1 MARCLI
7 TFCFT
12 LLVVSVFGQDA
23 AKDSLKTRIQ
33 QEEVTIEKAMAYAEL
48 AGLYQAQHQDSA
60 IYYAN
65 KGLQYA
71 EQHQFQEAVG
81 ENLAKLGD
89 IYVRKNLLDQARVY
103 YTRSLEFYNA
113 KEHPFDHAQISM
125 IVGNIHLAQSKY
137 IDALE
142 TYQAS
147 LEVAIEQD
155 FDELVPHLYN
165 NIGNLYLDIDDL
177 DDALSNFTIA
187 YEFFLE
193 AEDEYNA
200 AFSLAN
206 ISLIKKRYG
215 ENDTAVQG
223 YLDVVRLFSKNNNW
237 ADMAWAYNEIANL
250 YLEQDDLELAEEFLS
265 LSLSTLDNESGAY
278 EGPSSI
284 FKSKVY
290 TTAAVVNYRRGRY
303 TESSGYARKALNM
316 AQESSLT
323 LKIIQNAKILGDIY
337 DREQRADSALYFNK
351 IYIEA
356 NEAFKIDYDLKR
368 ITQIKMQHAFDQ
380 ILTQREIEEVRK
392 EAEYKQKEL
401 IYIGVSV
408 GTLLLVGILVLLY
421 FNLKS
426 KNAQM
431 KLQQEKLE
439 LEKEQL
445 NRDVEYR
452 KKELA
457 SNMMYLI
464 EKNEFISNIARK
476 LIDLKP
482 NTKKDLQGVIQNM
495 INELKSNS
503 SNKIWDEFELRFKEV
518 HSDFYDEL
526 HKKHPNLTPNEIK
539 LCAFLRLNM
548 STKEISSIT
557 YQTVK
562 SINMARFRLR
572 KKLDIEQDEHL
583 VNYLSQL

>member
-1 MARCLI
+1 MARSFL
-7 TFCFT
+7 TFLFICSIM
-12 LLVVSVFGQDA
+12 VAHGQDA
-23 AKDSLKTRIQ
+23 ARDSLKLRIAQ
-33 QEEVTIEKAMAYAEL
+33 DEISLDKAMAYAAL
-48 AGLYQAQHQDSA
+48 AGLYQAQDQDSA
-60 IYYAN
+60 IFYAN

-71 EQHQFQEAVG
+71 EQHELAEGVG

-103 YTRSLEFYNA
+103 YTRSLEFYT
-113 KEHPFDHAQISM
+113 EEQHPFDHAQISM
-125 IVGNIHLAQSKY
+125 IIGNIHLAQSKY
-137 IDALE
+137 IDALQ

-147 LEVAIEQD
+147 LDLAEENGYV
-155 FDELVPHLYN
+155 ELIPHLYN
-165 NIGNLYLDIDDL
+165 NIGNLYLDIEDL
-177 DDALSNFTIA
+177 DDALSNFNRA
-187 YEFFLE
+187 YELFLE
-193 AEDEYNA
+193 VEDQYNA
-200 AFSLAN
+200 AYALAN

-215 ENDTAVQG
+215 EDEAAVQG
-223 YLDVVRLFSKNNNW
+223 YLDVVRLFSLNNHW
-237 ADMAWAYNEIANL
+237 ADIAWAYNEIASL
-250 YLEQDDLELAEEFLS
+250 YLDQDELELAEEFLT
-265 LSLSTLDNESGAY
+265 LSLSTLENESGDY
-278 EGPSSI
+278 QGPTSI
-284 FKSKVY
+284 FKSKVF
-290 TTAAVVNYRRGRY
+290 TTAAVVNYRRDQLSASAGF
-303 TESSGYARKALNM
+303 ARKALAM

-337 DREQRADSALYFNK
+337 KRENKQDSALYFNQV
-351 IYIEA
+351 YIDA
-356 NEAFKIDYDLKR
+356 NEEFKADYDLKR
-368 ITQIKMQHAFDQ
+368 LTQIKMEHAFDQ

-392 EAEYKQKEL
+392 EAAYKQKEL
-401 IYIGVSV
+401 VYIAVSI

-421 FNLKS
+421 FNLKA
-426 KNAQM
+426 KNTQM
-431 KLQQEKLE
+431 KLEQEKLE

-445 NRDVEYR
+445 NRDVDYR

>member
-1 MARCLI
+1 MARSFL
-7 TFCFT
+7 TFLSLCFI
-12 LLVVSVFGQDA
+12 LVAHGQDA
-23 AKDSLKTRIQ
+23 ARDSLKLRIAQ
-33 QEEVTIEKAMAYAEL
+33 SEISLEKAMAYAAL
-48 AGLYQAQHQDSA
+48 AGLYQTQDQDSA
-60 IYYAN
+60 IFYAN

-71 EQHQFQEAVG
+71 EQHQLAKGVG

-103 YTRSLEFYNA
+103 YTRSLEFYTEE
-113 KEHPFDHAQISM
+113 EHPFDHAQISM
-125 IVGNIHLAQSKY
+125 IIGNIHLAQSKY
-137 IDALE
+137 IDALQ

-147 LEVAIEQD
+147 LDLAEEHG
-155 FDELVPHLYN
+155 FEELIPHLYN
-165 NIGNLYLDIDDL
+165 NIGNLYLDIEDL
-177 DDALSNFTIA
+177 DDALSNFNRA
-187 YEFFLE
+187 YELFL
-193 AEDEYNA
+193 AVDDQYNA
-200 AFSLAN
+200 AYALAN

-215 ENDTAVQG
+215 EDDAAVQG
-223 YLDVVRLFSKNNNW
+223 YLDVVRLFSLNNHW
-237 ADMAWAYNEIANL
+237 ADIAWAYNEIASL
-250 YLEQDDLELAEEFLS
+250 YLDQDELELAEEFLT
-265 LSLSTLDNESGAY
+265 LSLSTLENESGEY
-278 EGPSSI
+278 QGPTSI
-284 FKSKVY
+284 FKSKVF
-290 TTAAVVNYRRGRY
+290 TTAAVVNYRRDQLRA
-303 TESSGYARKALNM
+303 SAGYARKALAM

-337 DREQRADSALYFNK
+337 KRENRQDSALYFNQV
-351 IYIEA
+351 YIDA
-356 NEAFKIDYDLKR
+356 NEEFKADYDLKR
-368 ITQIKMQHAFDQ
+368 LTQIKMEHAFDQ
-380 ILTQREIEEVRK
+380 ILTQREIESVRK
-392 EAEYKQKEL
+392 EAAYKQKEL
-401 IYIGVSV
+401 IYIAVSI

-421 FNLKS
+421 FNLKA
-426 KNAQM
+426 KNTQM
-431 KLQQEKLE
+431 KLEQEKLE

-445 NRDVEYR
+445 NRDVDYR